1 MKCFHSVLSNIALQ
15 IARKKQ
21 SVLGQ
26 YKQENK
32 RRIKITFKAQ
42 YISPNF

>member
-1 MKCFHSVLSNIALQ
+1 MKCLHSVLSNVALL

-26 YKQENK
+26 YKQEKK
-32 RRIKITFKAQ
+32 RRIKTTFKAQ